1 MAPAITSARVEKD
14 MGQSWFLNLKQL
26 GIRPKTIDD
35 CRE

>member
-26 GIRPKTIDD
+26 GSRDF
-35 CRE
+35 